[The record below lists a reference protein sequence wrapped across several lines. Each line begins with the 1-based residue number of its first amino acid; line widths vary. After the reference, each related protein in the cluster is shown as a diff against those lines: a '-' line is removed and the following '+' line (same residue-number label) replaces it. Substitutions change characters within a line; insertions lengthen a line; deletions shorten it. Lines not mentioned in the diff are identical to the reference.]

1 MGFLCVGE
9 GLPFA
14 RKGLW
19 SRRKGIII
27 ITSNMAAVN
36 GGSETMADFNK
47 PVEKATEVIENQT
60 ETVQIDIP
68 LSPDLAAEEA
78 KREEIRAKIRTVS
91 KVWFQKIST

>member
-19 SRRKGIII
+19 SRRKGII

-60 ETVQIDIP
+60 ETVQID

-91 KVWFQKIST
+91 KVWFQKIPT